1 MIKIFSAVGLILVA
15 VIIGMAFFIS
25 SIRKQLN
32 EVREINTRM
41 EIQQESAIGHLEII
55 QRNRAIED
63 SLRLLPSDKYEKEI
77 EIIHNATAD
86 ELKRFIMESSR

>member
-41 EIQQESAIGHLEII
+41 EIQQESVIGHLEVI

-77 EIIHNATAD
+77 EIIRNATAD
-86 ELKRFIMESSR
+86 ELKRFILESSR